1 MNNYLHLFDNKED
14 QEKSKD
20 PVITDSITIDGS
32 TYTFYKPI
40 DLNVG
45 ADIPPSSIWTNGSK
59 YILAAGTLNPVMY
72 WWRAYDVTAEYPFGD
87 TINFNEEWTKVEIT
101 SAQYQGYIEPYTS
114 FTKEDK
120 KVHYNNKYSKIN
132 VNENFDIFTV
142 DGKVYDMTSNPELAW
157 DAIEVKNNAII
168 YNGKPINWAIG
179 QSLTGI
185 NSVFNSN
192 YANWMVT
199 NNNLDISTYDTTED
213 EAKEMATTYF
223 TQYAIDSLFGQD
235 YVTKQ
240 GGTYIDPNTVLF
252 PSEDNI
258 NEFLASG
265 SDSLSNYVKNILFL
279 EDKAFVGTTDIDTVN
294 GTECEIRLSLSDAYP
309 IAYNE
314 PGWGLYLDIALET
327 DSETYWQGLRYYCG
341 VQASE
346 IHLLS
351 QEQFNLMKSK
361 FEVIAR
367 FISDGYYSNKMFIIV
382 SKDGKNYLIN
392 RWNFKDYARYL
403 STIEQ

>member
-32 TYTFYKPI
+32 TYTFYKSI

-132 VNENFDIFTV
+132 VNEDFDIFTV
-142 DGKVYDMTSNPELAW
+142 DGKVYDMTNNPELAW

-168 YNGKPINWAIG
+168 YNGKPINQAIG
-179 QSLTGI
+179 QSFTGI
-185 NSVFNSN
+185 DTIFNSN
-192 YANWMVT
+192 YANWMIT

-213 EAKEMATTYF
+213 EAKESATVDFVHNATM
-223 TQYAIDSLFGQD
+223 SLLGQD
-235 YVTKQ
+235 YVTEQ
-240 GGTYIDPNTVLF
+240 GGKYIDPNTVLF
-252 PSEDNI
+252 PPEDNI

-265 SDSLSNYVKNILFL
+265 SRSNSDYVKSILFL
-279 EDKAFVGTTDIDTVN
+279 EDKAFVGTEDVELIGPESCKIYISFTD
-294 GTECEIRLSLSDAYP
+294 AHP

-314 PGWGLYLDIALET
+314 PDYNFYVTISLET
-327 DSETYWQGLRYYCG
+327 DSESYQQILCYRCDWYSPEMC
-341 VQASE
+341 
-346 IHLLS
+346 LLS
-351 QEQFNLMKSK
+351 QEQFNLMRSK
-361 FEVIAR
+361 LEVLTR
-367 FISDGYYSNKMFIIV
+367 FIGDHSNKMFIIV
-382 SKDGKNYLIN
+382 SEQGKNYLIN
-392 RWNFKDYARYL
+392 KWNFKDYATYL
-403 STIEQ
+403 YNKIEQ

>member
-32 TYTFYKPI
+32 TYTFYKSI

-87 TINFNEEWTKVEIT
+87 TINFNEEWTEVEIT

-120 KVHYNNKYSKIN
+120 KVHYNNKYSRIN
-132 VNENFDIFTV
+132 VNEDFDIFTV
-142 DGKVYDMTSNPELAW
+142 DGKVYDMTNNPELAW

-168 YNGKPINWAIG
+168 YNGKPINQAIG
-179 QSLTGI
+179 QSFTGI
-185 NSVFNSN
+185 DTIFNSN
-192 YANWMVT
+192 YANWMIT

-213 EAKEMATTYF
+213 EAKEMATAEF
-223 TQYAIDSLFGQD
+223 IENAINSLFGQD

-240 GGTYIDPNTVLF
+240 GGKYIDPNTVLF
-252 PSEDNI
+252 PPEDNI

-265 SDSLSNYVKNILFL
+265 SRSYSEYVKSILFL
-279 EDKAFVGTTDIDTVN
+279 EDKAFVGTRNVEPTSGASCDIS
-294 GTECEIRLSLSDAYP
+294 LSLHDAYP
-309 IAYNE
+309 IAYNG
-314 PGWGLYLDIALET
+314 PGYGLSLDVALET
-327 DSETYWQGLRYYCG
+327 DTETYWQGLGYACFAS
-341 VQASE
+341 ASE

-367 FISDGYYSNKMFIIV
+367 FISDGYHSNKMFIIV

-392 RWNFKDYARYL
+392 RWNFADYTRYL
-403 STIEQ
+403 NTIE

>member
-101 SAQYQGYIEPYTS
+101 FAQYQGYIEPYTS

-132 VNENFDIFTV
+132 VNEDFDIFTV
-142 DGKVYDMTSNPELAW
+142 DGKVYDMTNNPELAW

-168 YNGKPINWAIG
+168 YNGKPINRAIG

-185 NSVFNSN
+185 DSVFNSN

-199 NNNLDISTYDTTED
+199 NNNLDISAYDTTEE
-213 EAKEMATTYF
+213 EAKESATVEF
-223 TQYAIDSLFGQD
+223 VQNAINSLLGQD
-235 YVTKQ
+235 YVTEQ
-240 GGTYIDPNTVLF
+240 GGKYIDPDTVLF

-258 NEFLASG
+258 NEFYASG
-265 SDSLSNYVKNILFL
+265 SRSNSDYVKSILFL
-279 EDKAFVGTTDIDTVN
+279 EDKTFVGTRNVEAISKWS
-294 GTECEIRLSLSDAYP
+294 CEISLSLNDAYP
-309 IAYNE
+309 IAYNG
-314 PGWGLYLDIALET
+314 PGYGLNLDIALET
-327 DSETYWQGLRYYCG
+327 DTESYQQMLSYNIN
-341 VQASE
+341 VSASE

-361 FEVIAR
+361 FEVAAR
-367 FISDGYYSNKMFIIV
+367 FMSNHSNKMFIIV

-392 RWNFKDYARYL
+392 RWNFADYTRYL
-403 STIEQ
+403 FTIEQ